1 MNLALK
7 SLANRSGQS
16 RGLGITTGAILVVV
30 GGALLFIGIF
40 LNSEIKTSVD
50 RSGFTT
56 AENTTFDDISDN
68 VDTAFTLLGVGLIVA
83 GAAIIISILR
93 SAF

>member
-16 RGLGITTGAILVVV
+16 RGIGITAGAILVVV